1 MKANGILLFSVI
13 IFLLSCEKKNIE
25 TADYTVQ
32 IEDYSSM
39 DVNAYDTIINLD
51 YGFNPYS
58 MDMDDDGTDDLRISY
73 KDGVIRSNDY
83 FMSGVIECLDQ
94 NTFLSIITKTDT
106 TFYEYLADTTRD
118 GRVVISTNSIYH
130 CENNTGKLSVSGT
143 EKNYHLKDYYKGD
156 TISPGYEWISGTFTM
171 VNFTDEPFQD
181 YWDYFN
187 SDTVWLHFETSYKD
201 CYFLPVNQVVFI
213 GVKKTQGERVR
224 LGWIKLAIVQNYSK
238 SLYISE
244 SAIQK

>member
-83 FMSGVIECLDQ
+83 FMS
-94 NTFLSIITKTDT
+94 DT

-224 LGWIKLAIVQNYSK
+224 LAGLNWLLYRIIVSP
-238 SLYISE
+238 YI
-244 SAIQK
+244 